1 MCACVYIYIC
11 MSECFCVDVCFCSAC
26 VCVCLHVLLTK
37 GTQSVVACVSAG
49 LDREEAAAVPGAP
62 DAAGDAAGGTDVC
75 GGAATAPRPGAT
87 AQHCGEK
94 TPLKVWWF
102 PLVLI

>member
-1 MCACVYIYIC
+1 MHVFIYVCLRACVLMYVFVLY
-11 MSECFCVDVCFCSAC
+11 
-26 VCVCLHVLLTK
+26 VCVCLPVLLTK
-37 GTQSVVACVSAG
+37 GTQSVVVCVSAG

-62 DAAGDAAGGTDVC
+62 NAAGDAAGGTDVC

-102 PLVLI
+102 LIVLI